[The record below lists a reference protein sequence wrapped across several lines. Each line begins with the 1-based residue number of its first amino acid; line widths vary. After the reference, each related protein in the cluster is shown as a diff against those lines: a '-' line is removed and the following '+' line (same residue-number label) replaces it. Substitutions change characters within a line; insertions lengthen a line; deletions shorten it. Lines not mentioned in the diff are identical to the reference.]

1 MPLQRCER
9 DGSQGWQWGEEGKC
23 YTEAEEGSMEDA
35 KQKAIDQAI
44 AIGEAAELATIKDVP
59 VLKAGTHRSRNAGDV
74 VITETEI
81 DNIIEGSNELRE
93 LIKES
98 MSTGA
103 YRGNNIKADFV
114 PGPLNLHHNDF
125 LDETMKE
132 RTKNVNWTFGKA
144 NVDGQVWLTETFENV
159 PHDVAK
165 AIKTH
170 FPFRSVEILPLVHP
184 ETGKQYDKVI
194 RSTAF
199 LDRFTPAAVKGQNEN
214 ITVEFAEGES
224 PVMTL
229 ISSVEPT
236 TQTEVEE
243 MADTK
248 QAMPE
253 TGKPEVDV
261 NSLTGA
267 LSEKDKKIAELQAEQ
282 AAKEARLA
290 ELEAARNED
299 AKILAELQAARDESE
314 VKEFMATFEGQIL
327 NDEKGMKYQVAPA
340 FSKMIKELIAGTKR
354 SDVIEMSEGKKPLR
368 SALQAF
374 VQNIVEMEAQG
385 GILACL
391 SEIGST
397 PNTSPDSKPKPI
409 LEMALEIQNEEGI
422 SYQAALNKAQGGK

>member
-74 VITETEI
+74 VITEAEI
-81 DNIIEGSNELRE
+81 DSIVEGSNELHG

-98 MSTGA
+98 MLTGA
-103 YRGNNIKADFV
+103 YRGNSIKTGFI

-132 RTKNVNWTFGKA
+132 RTKDVNWTFGKA
-144 NVDGQVWLTETFENV
+144 NIDGEVWLTETFENV
-159 PHDVAK
+159 PQDVAK
-165 AIKTH
+165 AVKTH
-170 FPFRSVEILPLVHP
+170 FPFRSVEILPLTHP

-199 LDRFTPAAVKGQNEN
+199 LDRYTPAAVKGQTEN

-243 MADTK
+243 MAEK
-248 QAMPE
+248 QKAMPE

-261 NSLTGA
+261 NELTGA
-267 LSEKDKKIAELQAEQ
+267 LSDKDKKIAELQAEQ

-314 VKEFMATFEGQIL
+314 VKEFMATFDGQIL
-327 NDEKGMKYQVAPA
+327 NDEKGMRYQVAPA
-340 FSKMIKELIAGTKR
+340 FSKMVAELIAGTKR

-391 SEIGST
+391 NEIGST